1 MNIFQKILVLLGFVV
16 FPSLAFITGYSL
28 GKQNAT
34 LSVIEKLQ
42 QKIDLTPIQTASNQM
57 ENASTRFNVASI
69 QVDGVVKQLETEI
82 AQLKKVSNE
91 IVTALASSEKDTTQ
105 PVATI
110 NELTSPLTEEVH
122 NTEDTAIAELTE
134 QTDEESLY
142 TEEVPDTKD
151 TVIAELT
158 EQTDNETSAQIKSM
172 FYIIDHKK
180 VDNMTQ
186 SALSGDTTDVE
197 QAIQTLARIG
207 SPIIQNKINNII
219 LDKKEDMGLRLTAI
233 EAVDWKDNANGLSN
247 IYQTDSNHEIR
258 LATVLAARE
267 TKFNKNDKEQI
278 NQTLFDNFIK
288 ENNESVK
295 LEILDYFA
303 DEQPEKVQQLLDLVS
318 PEDFSQEVA
327 KQVELLRTGLSN
339 SENEE

>member
-1 MNIFQKILVLLGFVV
+1 MNIFQKILLLLGFVV

-28 GKQNAT
+28 GKENAT

-57 ENASTRFNVASI
+57 ENASSRFNVASI

-110 NELTSPLTEEVH
+110 NEATSPLTEEVH

-134 QTDEESLY
+134 QTDEESLS

-158 EQTDNETSAQIKSM
+158 EQTDNETSAQINRM
-172 FYIIDHKK
+172 FYVIDHKK

-207 SPIIQNKINNII
+207 TPIIQNQINNII

-233 EAVDWKDNANGLSN
+233 EAVDWKDNANGLSI

-267 TKFNKNDKEQI
+267 TEFNKNDKQQI
-278 NQTLFDNFIK
+278 NQTLFDNFTK

-318 PEDFSQEVA
+318 PEDFSPEVG